1 MDFVKS
7 EGEII
12 KRIRLALSS
21 CGVKTTLFRNN
32 TAKGWVGT
40 IFKKTAELITL
51 HDYRPLTSGLHVGS
65 SDLIGWTSVEI
76 TPDMVGKKVAIFT
89 AIECKS
95 ASGRASK
102 EQLNFIEQVQKAGGR
117 AGIARNETEA
127 VNLVKF

>member
-1 MDFVKS
+1 MDFIKS
-7 EGEII
+7 EGEIT

-21 CGVKTTLFRNN
+21 CGIKTTLFRNN

-40 IFKKTAELITL
+40 VVDKSAGKITL
-51 HDYRPLTSGLHVGS
+51 ADYRPLTSGLHVGS

-76 TPDMVGKKVAIFT
+76 TPDMVGKTVAVFT

-95 ASGRASK
+95 ASGRVSK
-102 EQLNFIEQVQKAGGR
+102 YQLNFIQQAQKAGGR